1 MILTSHTIEGLS
13 CEDGKDLIVPFKS
26 EHLRG
31 SSYDLTIGDEY
42 YIGENNK
49 RRPLTTERLRP
60 SQSFTVPPHAI
71 CFILT
76 EESINLPRDITAK
89 ISLRMTHI
97 YEGMMLTSQPPF
109 DPGYRGKVIIM
120 LHNLSS
126 SSVHFKQGERVAT
139 IEFSRL
145 DEPSKDMKPHRSVQ
159 TLQSQLG
166 KPLTSSLSEIASVSN
181 RARDKV
187 DSLVNQTLIFV
198 TIILAA
204 MTAPGIITYSLMSS
218 RLDDQ
223 KVQIKDLSESLASH
237 IAEINRYREDSEMLR
252 KKLTALMPS
261 HQISPEEAFLLESPG
276 NGVSE

>member
-13 CEDGKDLIVPFKS
+13 GGNGKDLIVPFNS

-49 RRPLTTERLRP
+49 HRPLTTEKLRP
-60 SQSFTVPPHAI
+60 SQSFAVPAHAI

-76 EESINLPRDITAK
+76 EESINLPRDLTAK

-97 YEGMMLTSQPPF
+97 YEGMILTSQPPF

-126 SSVHFKQGERVAT
+126 SPVHFKQGERVAT

-145 DEPSKDMKPHRSVQ
+145 DEPSKSMKPHRSVQ

-181 RARDKV
+181 RAKKRV
-187 DSLVNQTLIFV
+187 NFLVGQTLVFV
-198 TIILAA
+198 TIIAA
-204 MTAPGIITYSLMSS
+204 IVTLPGLLTYSSMSS
-218 RLDDQ
+218 QLEDQ
-223 KVQIKDLSESLASH
+223 KAQIKDLSEDLASH
-237 IAEINRYREDSEMLR
+237 AAEINRYREDSEVLR
-252 KKLTALMPS
+252 KKLSALTPL
-261 HQISPEEAFLLESPG
+261 HQASQEEASLLEAPG
-276 NGVSE
+276 NGVNE